1 MFPLMYAVRQ
11 NWCWDSVYDRALD
24 GFMDD
29 DWLAERL
36 AEPEAT
42 SLSTPLPAV
51 LSLVSL
57 AASLSLFVF
66 FVLGLALSFRSFS
79 CFLSKELRLE
89 WRLES

>member
-11 NWCWDSVYDRALD
+11 NWCWDSVYDRTLD

-42 SLSTPLPAV
+42 SLSTPLSAV
-51 LSLVSL
+51 LSL
-57 AASLSLFVF
+57 AASLALFVF

-79 CFLSKELRLE
+79 CFLLSKELRLE
-89 WRLES
+89 WKLES